1 MTGLNNQGQKRLY
14 SSPYTQCQNHLKKI
28 GKLLRM
34 SLFPHLSQ
42 FAMKKKKAV
51 DLLEE
56 ILEGKKTYEETK
68 AKKSFYLLL

>member
-1 MTGLNNQGQKRLY
+1 
-14 SSPYTQCQNHLKKI
+14 
-28 GKLLRM
+28 M